1 MFSRAELVG
10 GLPARRASTITFA
23 IEAQVAR
30 LRAASRI
37 DRATYVGERTA
48 AQRESEFLGAL
59 ASGRELPRPPG
70 IRDIERFA
78 PGWVTLVPAS
88 PDERAVVAR
97 MLAAKHRFR
106 KVDVPGLRAALGL
119 DDPSVAVAYERL
131 HGEPLERIY
140 APRLAAPE
148 RLRWRLA
155 GAAARFDALPPF
167 WIAFF
172 LALTETLGEG
182 IMSVPLALAG
192 LGPLPGV
199 VLLVVLGLINL
210 VTMGALTEA
219 VTRNGSMRYGTAYFG
234 RLVTELLGYRP
245 ALSLSIAL
253 LLFNAVTLLVYLLGF
268 ASVLT
273 GATGI
278 PEWIWVAL
286 LFLANLWFLRHE
298 SLDDTIASAVVI
310 GVVNLAL
317 VVGIVALALGAVQPA
332 NLAYMDVPFADGR
345 PVDPAIVGLVFGVLL
360 VAFLGHTSAANASK
374 LLLTLEPSG
383 RALLFGNLAALGTII
398 ALYCVATVAILGAV
412 GPEPLLTTRG
422 TSITP
427 LAEAVGPAVNVLG
440 SLYVVL
446 AIGLGS
452 LYVTLGLYNQVI
464 ELLPRPTG
472 PSASGGRLARLLR
485 TRRGRLTVGMA
496 PAAGVFVLLELLVL
510 AEQDWFAG
518 PIAIVG
524 VLAVPLIT
532 GVFPMLLVR
541 AARDKGEYVPGRVI
555 RLIGHP
561 VTVVA
566 LVVFFVAAVALHGLV
581 IWDGPVE
588 RVAAVTIAIA
598 TVVIVLATWRGGAFR
613 RRAVVELRAD
623 RKQRRST
630 LSVVAHGE
638 SLAAESAVED
648 GAPVR
653 AALPAGVAAELRV
666 WVHEVTPDGW
676 SINLPAAVDVEQGG
690 RVVAHRTSDS
700 GAGPII
706 IGLEPRQATVTINPG
721 GSTLGSRTTGPP
733 GPESQAAGRAG
744 EPTSSHGDAG

>member
-1 MFSRAELVG
+1 MSGGPMFSRAELVG

-59 ASGRELPRPPG
+59 ASGRDLPRAPG
-70 IRDIERFA
+70 IRDLERFSA
-78 PGWVTLVPAS
+78 GWASLVPAS
-88 PDERAVVAR
+88 PDERAAVAR

-106 KVDVPGLRAALGL
+106 KVDVPRLRAALGL
-119 DDPSVAVAYERL
+119 DDGPVAATFERL
-131 HGEPLERIY
+131 FGEPLDSIY
-140 APRLAAPE
+140 VPRLGPLE
-148 RLRWRLA
+148 RLRWRL
-155 GAAARFDALPPF
+155 GQSAARFDTLPPF

-298 SLDDTIASAVVI
+298 TLDDTIASAVVI

-332 NLAYMDVPFADGR
+332 NLAYMDVPFTDGR

-360 VAFLGHTSAANASK
+360 VAFFGHTSAANASK
-374 LLLTLEPSG
+374 LVLTLEPSG

-398 ALYCVATVAILGAV
+398 VLYCVATVAILGAV
-412 GPEPLLTTRG
+412 GPEPLLATRG

-440 SLYVVL
+440 SIYVVL

-464 ELLPRPTG
+464 ELLPRPAG
-472 PSASGGRLARLLR
+472 PSTGNSRLARVLR
-485 TRRGRLTVGMA
+485 TRRGRLAVGMA

-532 GVFPMLLVR
+532 GIFPMLLVR
-541 AARDKGEYVPGRVI
+541 AARNKGEYVPGRVI
-555 RLIGHP
+555 RLVGHP
-561 VTVVA
+561 VTVAA

-581 IWDGPVE
+581 IWDGALE
-588 RVAAVTIAIA
+588 RAAAIAVAIA

-623 RKQRRST
+623 RKPRRST
-630 LSVVAHGE
+630 LSVTAHGQT
-638 SLAAESAVED
+638 LVAASPVEA
-648 GAPVR
+648 GTPVR
-653 AALPAGVAAELRV
+653 ATVPPGAAEELRI
-666 WVHEVTPDGW
+666 WVHEVTEDGW
-676 SINLPAAVDVEQGG
+676 SIALPATVVVQQGDRVSTLRIEDADAEPIPLDSGPTTITITPAAV
-690 RVVAHRTSDS
+690 
-700 GAGPII
+700 P
-706 IGLEPRQATVTINPG
+706 
-721 GSTLGSRTTGPP
+721 SRN
-733 GPESQAAGRAG
+733 AGR
-744 EPTSSHGDAG
+744 